1 MNQRAAQRTKESMH
15 EVAALVKIIRDTKY
29 QNGCQGLRGGENGA
43 LLFNENKMK
52 RAEGM
57 DSGDGCMTT
66 SVYLIP
72 LNCTL

>member
-1 MNQRAAQRTKESMH
+1 MGTETFLQDFY
-15 EVAALVKIIRDTKY
+15 EVAALVKIMRDTKY
-29 QNGCQGLRGGENGA
+29 QNGCQGLGGGQNGA
-43 LLFNENKMK
+43 LLFNENKTK

-57 DSGDGCMTT
+57 DSGDGCTTT